1 MVDSKENYKFDVGVR
16 GLSAVTRPPFSFTGP
31 PSEPYRRGMSL
42 EEKKAQPIAFKS
54 GGLSIISSAQ
64 ELLCLVKEANTRQ
77 SKFFSLRNF
86 FELEETNNSWI
97 VWFTELN

>member
-1 MVDSKENYKFDVGVR
+1 MCMVDSKENYKFDVGVK

-77 SKFFSLRNF
+77 SSC
-86 FELEETNNSWI
+86 T
-97 VWFTELN
+97 V

>member
-16 GLSAVTRPPFSFTGP
+16 GVRSAVTRPPFSFTGP

-64 ELLCLVKEANTRQ
+64 ELLCLVKEANTCQ
-77 SKFFSLRNF
+77 SSC
-86 FELEETNNSWI
+86 S
-97 VWFTELN
+97 V